1 MQHGQLIIS
10 EIHYIATALIF
21 ILIWLRYKSNNGLYG
36 VFAGMLS
43 LYLTIEF
50 IGSNAIF
57 LGVTLAFVSFYL
69 MYDGLLK

>member
-1 MQHGQLIIS
+1 M
-10 EIHYIATALIF
+10 IHEMHYVVTALIF

-43 LYLTIEF
+43 LYLTIEY
-50 IGSNAIF
+50 IGQNALF
-57 LGVTLAFVSFYL
+57 LGATLAFISFYL